1 MLIQQLHKLLANFVI
16 LVKDL
21 KYKLM
26 QAEINIVLKPN
37 AKKTNILMRLLLSAR
52 IVITTVKLAADQ
64 TMINVL
70 NVQRIE
76 EIMVNQ

>member
-26 QAEINIVLKPN
+26 QAEINIVL
-37 AKKTNILMRLLLSAR
+37 
-52 IVITTVKLAADQ
+52 V
-64 TMINVL
+64 
-70 NVQRIE
+70 
-76 EIMVNQ
+76 